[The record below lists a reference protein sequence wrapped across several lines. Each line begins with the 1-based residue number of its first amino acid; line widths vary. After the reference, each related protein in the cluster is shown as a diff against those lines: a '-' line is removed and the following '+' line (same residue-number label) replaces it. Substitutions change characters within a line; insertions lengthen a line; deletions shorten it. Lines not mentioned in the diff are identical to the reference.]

1 MKGNLL
7 DLSLSNVS
15 LFLPLP
21 PVGSH
26 LQQLP
31 NNTLL
36 IQNVKREDA
45 GTYICRAK
53 IKGRPASNELR
64 VSVVVNGQ
72 VLFQYQLD
80 KMPKSDNIL

>member
-1 MKGNLL
+1 M
-7 DLSLSNVS
+7 
-15 LFLPLP
+15 
-21 PVGSH
+21 
-26 LQQLP
+26 QQLP

-45 GTYICRAK
+45 GTYICQAK
-53 IKGRPASNELR
+53 IKGRPASNELP

-80 KMPKSDNIL
+80 KMPKIDNLL